1 MKKNLV
7 IAILFGLLALATTV
21 GIIGAQTP
29 QAINQTPPADATDP
43 TSGGGAATGRIPVKI
58 GGSTVYLPYY

>member
-29 QAINQTPPADATDP
+29 PGNKPDATSRRD
-43 TSGGGAATGRIPVKI
+43 
-58 GGSTVYLPYY
+58 